1 MKMAWKWIKIENTT
15 INSSGNPWY
24 MELHKIE
31 LDTLEIYIVN

>member
-15 INSSGNPWY
+15 SNFSGDTWY

-31 LDTLEIYIVN
+31 SGTLKIYIVN